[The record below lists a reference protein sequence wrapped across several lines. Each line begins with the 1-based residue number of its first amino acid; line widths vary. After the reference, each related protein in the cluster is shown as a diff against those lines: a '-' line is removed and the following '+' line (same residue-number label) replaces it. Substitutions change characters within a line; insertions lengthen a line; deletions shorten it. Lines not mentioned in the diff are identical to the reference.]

1 MTETTQRSL
10 RYDFTASEIHDLS
23 MQLANKTKEFA
34 ALTEEKK
41 SVTSQFAA
49 RLNEIKATTN
59 KLSNQVADGW
69 EFRQVDCI
77 VEYNKPEHGKKTIIR
92 KDLDK
97 VTAIETMT
105 AYDHN
110 LFTQEGV
117 GDDLL
122 DAKDGFKVIPEKS
135 DDEQVSKKKRG
146 KK

>member
-1 MTETTQRSL
+1 MIDTIKRSL
-10 RYDFTASEIHDLS
+10 RYDFTASEVHDLS
-23 MQLANKTKEFA
+23 LQLANKTKEFA

-41 SVTSQFAA
+41 SVVSQYSA

-69 EFRQVDCI
+69 EFRETDCT
-77 VEYNKPEHGKKTIIR
+77 VEYNKPEPGKKTIIR
-92 KDLDK
+92 KDLNK

-117 GDDLL
+117 EDDLL
-122 DAKDGFKVIPEKS
+122 GTGDAVSEVPKDKP
-135 DDEQVSKKKRG
+135 KKKRG

>member
-1 MTETTQRSL
+1 MTETTKRSL
-10 RYDFTASEIHDLS
+10 RYDFTASETHDLS

-41 SVTSQFAA
+41 SVMSQFSA

-69 EFRQVDCI
+69 EFRETDCI

-92 KDLDK
+92 KDHNK
-97 VTAIETMT
+97 VVVIETMT

-110 LFTQEGV
+110 LFTQV
-117 GDDLL
+117 DAQDDLL
-122 DAKDGFKVIPEKS
+122 TDSTNKENWKPVPPAKETKKG
-135 DDEQVSKKKRG
+135 KKK
-146 KK
+146 